1 MFEHTTSRKQASR
14 LAPVD
19 SSLFANGCVC
29 CEIVLGFAGDLVIRK
44 LSTLAI
50 IVKSSSQVESYG
62 YRSISKSHPIVQH
75 EKACSDHV
83 VAKMSQPSTLRL
95 QQLVGRCCF
104 CDGAARKNKSTL
116 QSEKLES
123 SPGGCYSCIVRGTLP
138 PSTYP
143 ATKCI
148 SACSHHQQDRER
160 SPTSTDSIRCMTT
173 LEMAGCVLH
182 RAEQT

>member
-1 MFEHTTSRKQASR
+1 MPILVASMHADPFNTINNNGEEQMFEHTTSRKQASR

-44 LSTLAI
+44 LSTVAI

-116 QSEKLES
+116 QSESWNLVLEVAIQLK
-123 SPGGCYSCIVRGTLP
+123 PI
-138 PSTYP
+138 
-143 ATKCI
+143 
-148 SACSHHQQDRER
+148 Q
-160 SPTSTDSIRCMTT
+160 
-173 LEMAGCVLH
+173 LH
-182 RAEQT
+182 